1 MKPAKII
8 VFIIFLIFFI
18 TWFVIISQNKL
29 EEFYYAQASMSLQ
42 RAIIVVPTQQS
53 FPAIKIESEAGISVR
68 INSLGKEKLIFQ
80 KEISKGLPIA
90 SLTKLMTAIIALEN
104 YSDLDSP
111 INVSE
116 KAANQSNA
124 YWDGNLTVNQKLSIK
139 ELLDLSLVYSSNDA
153 SFALSEIMEEGLFVE
168 KMNEKSMEIGL
179 ANTHFI
185 NPTGLDPEN
194 QDIIPNYS
202 TIKDLVAITR
212 YILENHPI
220 IFETTLKKGDYT
232 FTNNVSSLLFS
243 DNQLVGGKTGYT
255 YGAGR
260 CLLVVSKNSQNHTFI
275 NIILGSSSS
284 EKRIDEMQKLINW
297 NI

>member
-18 TWFVIISQNKL
+18 TWFVIISQDKL

-42 RAIIVVPTQQS
+42 RTIIVVPTQQS
-53 FPAIKIESEAGISVR
+53 LPAIKIESEAGISVR

-153 SFALSEIMEEGLFVE
+153 SFALSEIMEEDLFVE